1 MKLKYI
7 FTILFSFIILCADAK
22 TAVKI
27 PVDLISE
34 ITNSKEFKSN
44 FNFAERIFV
53 KQIIK
58 NSSLNGIKLKKCNVD
73 NLIEIFNKDNLL
85 KKYGTNKL
93 VEPITGIT
101 FEFNSDGKCKKKACS
116 IIVDLGSFKD
126 DNDNNQIQEENK
138 MIFEL
143 KKNSKNE
150 LEITMPDID

>member
-7 FTILFSFIILCADAK
+7 FTILFSFIILCAEAE
-22 TAVKI
+22 TVIKI
-27 PVDLISE
+27 PVDFISE

-53 KQIIK
+53 KQIMK
-58 NSSLNGIKLKKCNVD
+58 NSSLNGIKLKKCSVD
-73 NLIEIFNKDNLL
+73 NLMKTFNKDNLL

-101 FEFNSDGKCKKKACS
+101 FEFNSDGKCKKKPCT
-116 IIVDLGSFKD
+116 IVVDLNPLED
-126 DNDNNQIQEENK
+126 VNNQTQEENK

-150 LEITMPDID
+150 LEITMPDIE